1 MADTAPRDDAHSV
14 PLSTVVGRR
23 DLGLGTVVAAGDPGI
38 GWAVVSELDDPAV
51 YLRGGELL
59 LTAGVNLPATTAGLR
74 AYVASLVG
82 AGVSAVGFG
91 VTPVHDTVPAG
102 LIEQC
107 HQQGLP
113 LVEVPRPTPFTAVS
127 QAVGEELEER
137 RLRDLRR
144 LGEAHQVLAR
154 AVSDPDP
161 VGRVLRVLAE
171 SLNGWAALAAPE
183 ALRRTPTAPAALSDL
198 SDLLGK
204 LSSVRGPR
212 SAKARSRDDEVFLH
226 TVGTPPEDHG
236 VVLVGRPEPLGIT
249 DRAVLRT
256 ATALLDLLARTSNEA
271 PPVPGR
277 LLTGLLLDGGVTSA
291 TEPLLAE
298 LANAHPAATTDPRG
312 SSASEGS
319 PVPAGRPTP
328 SGTPSG
334 SPGASGASGT
344 AGVSAAR
351 GSVGTPGLPGASGA
365 SRATGTVGPQGP
377 GTPGHATRSPG
388 DLPGASGASGTPGAS
403 AARGSAGTS
412 GLPGASGTADASG
425 SVAYRVLH
433 ASARAGRH
441 TAPAALPLDTSVL
454 EYSGAA
460 GEGRL
465 RAVLADRGEDAHRD
479 QLDELRLHGWT
490 GALSAPVQPC
500 GLAGADRQAAALLVR
515 ARACGAPLLWD
526 TGTDPFDTLL
536 DPEGVDDLTRRVL
549 GPLAADTDSARTLRH
564 TLYVWL
570 TRHGNWDRAAADLGT
585 HRNSVRY
592 RISRIE
598 RDLGVDLSDAE
609 QRMRLWFA
617 LSRRRP

>member
-1 MADTAPRDDAHSV
+1 MADTAPRDDSHSV

-23 DLGLGTVVAAGDPGI
+23 DLDLATVVAAGDPGI

-59 LTAGVNLPATTAGLR
+59 LTAGVNLPATAAGLR

-91 VTPVHDTVPAG
+91 VTPVHDTIPVG

-144 LGEAHQVLAR
+144 LGEAHQALAR

-171 SLNGWAALAAPE
+171 SLTGWAALAGPD
-183 ALRRTPTAPAALSDL
+183 ALRRTPSAPADLSEL

-204 LSSVRGPR
+204 LTSVRGPR
-212 SAKARSRDDEVFLH
+212 SAKARSGDDEVFLH

-277 LLTGLLLDGGVTSA
+277 LLTGLLLDGVTPA
-291 TEPLLAE
+291 TGPLLAE
-298 LANAHPAATTDPRG
+298 LTHAGPTGPADPRAIP
-312 SSASEGS
+312 SA
-319 PVPAGRPTP
+319 A
-328 SGTPSG
+328 
-334 SPGASGASGT
+334 GASGASGT
-344 AGVSAAR
+344 GGAAGTAGAR
-351 GSVGTPGLPGASGA
+351 GRSGAGGAAGPSEATGTADTRERSGRSGASGA
-365 SRATGTVGPQGP
+365 GGAAGPSEATE
-377 GTPGHATRSPG
+377 
-388 DLPGASGASGTPGAS
+388 SGG
-403 AARGSAGTS
+403 
-412 GLPGASGTADASG
+412 
-425 SVAYRVLH
+425 VAYRVLH
-433 ASARAGRH
+433 ACAGAGRH
-441 TAPAALPLDTSVL
+441 TVPSALPLDTSVL
-454 EYSGAA
+454 DHTGAA

-490 GALSAPVQPC
+490 GALSAPVQPS

-515 ARACGAPLLWD
+515 ARASGSPLLWGS
-526 TGTDPFDTLL
+526 GTDPFDALL
-536 DPEGVDDLTRRVL
+536 DPDGVDDLTRQVL
-549 GPLAADTDSARTLRH
+549 GPLAAETESARTLSH

-598 RDLGVDLSDAE
+598 RDLGVDLADAE

>member
-23 DLGLGTVVAAGDPGI
+23 DLDLATVVAAGDPGI

-59 LTAGVNLPATTAGLR
+59 LTAGVNLPATAAGLR

-113 LVEVPRPTPFTAVS
+113 LVEVPGPTPFTAVS

-144 LGEAHQVLAR
+144 LGEAHQALAR

-171 SLNGWAALAAPE
+171 SLTGWAALAGPD
-183 ALRRTPTAPAALSDL
+183 ALRRTPSAPADLSEL

-204 LSSVRGPR
+204 LTSVRGPR
-212 SAKARSRDDEVFLH
+212 SAKARSGDDEVFLH

-236 VVLVGRPEPLGIT
+236 AVLVGRPEPLGIT

-277 LLTGLLLDGGVTSA
+277 LLTGLLLDGGVTPA
-291 TEPLLAE
+291 TGPLLAE
-298 LANAHPAATTDPRG
+298 LTHAGPTGPADPTSIAG
-312 SSASEGS
+312 AAGASG
-319 PVPAGRPTP
+319 V
-328 SGTPSG
+328 SGTGGIAGAADTRERSG
-334 SPGASGASGT
+334 RSGASG
-344 AGVSAAR
+344 
-351 GSVGTPGLPGASGA
+351 VGGATERSEATEPGGAE
-365 SRATGTVGPQGP
+365 
-377 GTPGHATRSPG
+377 
-388 DLPGASGASGTPGAS
+388 
-403 AARGSAGTS
+403 
-412 GLPGASGTADASG
+412 
-425 SVAYRVLH
+425 YRVLH
-433 ASARAGRH
+433 AWAGAGRH

-454 EYSGAA
+454 DHTGDA

-490 GALSAPVQPC
+490 GALSAPVQPS

-515 ARACGAPLLWD
+515 ARASGSPLLWGS
-526 TGTDPFDTLL
+526 GTDPFDTLL
-536 DPEGVDDLTRRVL
+536 DPDGVDDLTRRVL
-549 GPLAADTDSARTLRH
+549 GPLAADTESARTLRH

-592 RISRIE
+592 RIGRVE
-598 RDLGVDLSDAE
+598 RDLGVDLADAE

>member
-1 MADTAPRDDAHSV
+1 MADTASRDQAYSV

-23 DLGLGTVVAAGDPGI
+23 DLDLATVVAAGDPGV
-38 GWAVVSELDDPAV
+38 GWAVVSELEDPAV

-59 LTAGVNLPATTAGLR
+59 LTAGVNLPGTAAALR

-91 VTPVHDTVPAG
+91 VTPVHDTVPVG

-107 HQQGLP
+107 HLQGLP

-144 LGEAHQVLAR
+144 LGEAHQALAR

-161 VGRVLRVLAE
+161 VARVLRVLAD
-171 SLNGWAALAAPE
+171 SLAGWAALAGPDT
-183 ALRRTPTAPAALSDL
+183 LQRTPSAPADL
-198 SDLLGK
+198 SGLSALLGK
-204 LSSVRGPR
+204 LTSARGPR
-212 SAKARSRDDEVFLH
+212 SAKARSGDDEVFLH

-256 ATALLDLLARTSNEA
+256 ATALLDLLARTSHEA

-277 LLTGLLLDGGVTSA
+277 LLTGLLLDGGIGHA

-298 LANAHPAATTDPRG
+298 LTHADPG
-312 SSASEGS
+312 
-319 PVPAGRPTP
+319 
-328 SGTPSG
+328 
-334 SPGASGASGT
+334 GA
-344 AGVSAAR
+344 
-351 GSVGTPGLPGASGA
+351 
-365 SRATGTVGPQGP
+365 
-377 GTPGHATRSPG
+377 
-388 DLPGASGASGTPGAS
+388 
-403 AARGSAGTS
+403 
-412 GLPGASGTADASG
+412 
-425 SVAYRVLH
+425 AYRVLRAH
-433 ASARAGRH
+433 ARAGRH
-441 TAPAALPLDTSVL
+441 TAPVALPLGTPVL
-454 EYSGAA
+454 DHTADA
-460 GEGRL
+460 GGEHL

-479 QLDELRLHGWT
+479 QLQELRPHGWT
-490 GALSAPVQPC
+490 GALSAPMPPS
-500 GLAGADRQAAALLVR
+500 GLAEADRQAAALLAR
-515 ARACGAPLLWD
+515 ARATGAPMVWGS
-526 TGTDPFDTLL
+526 GTDPFDTLL
-536 DPEGVDDLTRRVL
+536 DPEGVDDLVRRVL
-549 GPLAADTDSARTLRH
+549 GPLAQETDTARTLRR
-564 TLYVWL
+564 TLRAWL

-592 RISRIE
+592 RIGRIE
-598 RDLGVDLSDAE
+598 RDLDVDLADAE

>member
-1 MADTAPRDDAHSV
+1 MADTAPRDDSHTV

-23 DLGLGTVVAAGDPGI
+23 DLDLATVVAAGDPGV
-38 GWAVVSELDDPAV
+38 GWAVVSELDDPAA

-59 LTAGVNLPATTAGLR
+59 LTAGVNLPATAAGLR
-74 AYVASLVG
+74 AYVASLVD

-107 HQQGLP
+107 HLRGLP

-137 RLRDLRR
+137 HLRDLRR
-144 LGEAHQVLAR
+144 LGEAHQALAR

-171 SLNGWAALAAPE
+171 SLAGWAALTGP
-183 ALRRTPTAPAALSDL
+183 ALRRTPTAPADLSEL
-198 SDLLGK
+198 SDLLAK
-204 LSSVRGPR
+204 LASVQGPR
-212 SAKARSRDDEVFLH
+212 SAKARSGDDEVFLH

-256 ATALLDLLARTSNEA
+256 ATALLDLLARTANEA

-277 LLTGLLLDGGVTSA
+277 LLTGLLLDGGVTG
-291 TEPLLAE
+291 TTDPLLAD
-298 LANAHPAATTDPRG
+298 LTHATPGPTETTNPSDPR
-312 SSASEGS
+312 AR
-319 PVPAGRPTP
+319 A
-328 SGTPSG
+328 SGTSG
-334 SPGASGASGT
+334 TSGIAGTSGASQT
-344 AGVSAAR
+344 
-351 GSVGTPGLPGASGA
+351 SGA
-365 SRATGTVGPQGP
+365 PEASRP
-377 GTPGHATRSPG
+377 
-388 DLPGASGASGTPGAS
+388 SGASGTPG
-403 AARGSAGTS
+403 TS
-412 GLPGASGTADASG
+412 GRAGVTPRESGATL
-425 SVAYRVLH
+425 YRVLH
-433 ASARAGRH
+433 ACVRSGRR

-454 EYSGAA
+454 DHTGTA
-460 GEGRL
+460 GDERL
-465 RAVLADRGEDAHRD
+465 RAVLADRGEDRHRD
-479 QLDELRLHGWT
+479 QLAELRVHGWT
-490 GALSAPVQPC
+490 GALSAPAESS
-500 GLAGADRQAAALLVR
+500 GLVGADRQAAALLAR
-515 ARACGAPLLWD
+515 ARASGTPLLWG

-536 DPEGVDDLTRRVL
+536 DPEGVDDLARRVL

-564 TLYVWL
+564 TLHAWL
-570 TRHGNWDRAAADLGT
+570 TRHGNWDRAAADLGA

-598 RDLGVDLSDAE
+598 RDLGVDLADAE

-617 LSRRRP
+617 LSRWRP